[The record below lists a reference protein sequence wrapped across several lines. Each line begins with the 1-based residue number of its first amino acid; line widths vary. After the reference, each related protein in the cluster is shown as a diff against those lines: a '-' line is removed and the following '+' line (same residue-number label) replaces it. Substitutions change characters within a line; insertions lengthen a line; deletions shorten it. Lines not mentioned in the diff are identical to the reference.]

1 MKAAPR
7 LILAAVLVIWAPL
20 RVCAQEESYPTKP
33 IHMIVPFPAGGPS
46 DIVARLIGQ
55 RMNEDW
61 KQPVLIENRPGANTI
76 IGAQAAAKAPPD
88 GYTLFM
94 AIDSTLVMNQYLYKS
109 LPYDPLNDFAP
120 ISLTAKTVSVLAVS
134 NASGLLTVRDLI
146 ARAKAQPGKLNY
158 GGGTITARLMGHLF
172 HRAAGLDIVYVP
184 FKGTPDTL
192 NGLLTGSVEL
202 IYAAYPIVAPV
213 VANGAVHALARLDRD
228 APPSM
233 ATIPPLAEAAGI
245 ADLDD
250 ISVWLGLVAPS
261 GTPKPIIEKIHA
273 EIARIF
279 SDPVLRERLEQS
291 GSYPVTSTPEEF
303 AAFIRKE
310 AQRWSR
316 VIQDIGLKLG
326 ACHEYSCPCAD
337 RGFAAADGNG
347 WRAGSARRLSQPL
360 DQDRRAFPGGRAFR
374 CARPHD
380 RAEDERGLES
390 AYRGREQA
398 GRQYGC
404 CRPAGRKGGTRWLHA
419 ADGDRFHTRHEPVSL
434 SHAALRSVE

>member
-1 MKAAPR
+1 MRHEAMKAAAR
-7 LILAAVLVIWAPL
+7 AALAALLVNLLVILAPIRA
-20 RVCAQEESYPTKP
+20 CADEHGYPGRP
-33 IHMIVPFPAGGPS
+33 IRIIVPFPPGGPS

-55 RMNEDW
+55 KMSEDW
-61 KQPVLIENRPGANTI
+61 RVPVLIENRPGANTI

-134 NASGLLTVRDLI
+134 AASGLATVKDLML
-146 ARAKAQPGKLNY
+146 RAKAHPGELNY

-192 NGLLTGSVEL
+192 NGLLTGSVQL
-202 IYAAYPIVAPV
+202 IYAAHPIVAPV
-213 VANGAVHALARLDRD
+213 IASGAVRALARLDRD

-233 ATIPPLAEAAGI
+233 AAIPPLADAAGLP
-245 ADLDD
+245 DLDD

-261 GTPKPIIEKIHA
+261 GTPKPIIEKIDA
-273 EIARIF
+273 EIVKILA
-279 SDPVLRERLEQS
+279 DPVLREQS
-291 GSYPVTSTPEEF
+291 ERTGSYPVTTTPEEF

-316 VIQDIGLKLG
+316 VIEDIGLKL
-326 ACHEYSCPCAD
+326 D
-337 RGFAAADGNG
+337 
-347 WRAGSARRLSQPL
+347 
-360 DQDRRAFPGGRAFR
+360 
-374 CARPHD
+374 
-380 RAEDERGLES
+380 
-390 AYRGREQA
+390 
-398 GRQYGC
+398 
-404 CRPAGRKGGTRWLHA
+404 
-419 ADGDRFHTRHEPVSL
+419 
-434 SHAALRSVE
+434 